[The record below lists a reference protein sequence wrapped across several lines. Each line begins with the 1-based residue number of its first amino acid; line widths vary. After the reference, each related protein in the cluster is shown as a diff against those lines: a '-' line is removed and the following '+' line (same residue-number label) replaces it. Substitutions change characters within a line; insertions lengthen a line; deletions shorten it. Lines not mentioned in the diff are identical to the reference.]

1 MRRTL
6 CVVTARHSTDFA
18 LAVAGAQV
26 RLHGNL
32 SAELFILLHTEIKAF
47 QNQVVSWQKT
57 HGRHQL
63 PWQQAGT
70 PYAVLVSELMLQQT
84 QVATVIP
91 YFQRWMTSFP
101 TIEALAQ
108 ASNDE
113 VMAHWQGLGYY
124 ARARNLH
131 KAAVY
136 IRELGAFPQNLEALL
151 TVPGVG
157 RYTAGAI
164 MSFAYDSYG
173 PIVDGNV
180 RRLYARYFAI
190 DGVTSSSAVD
200 KKLWALAEAL
210 TPTDNCRSF
219 AQGLLDLGATV
230 CKPRQPLCEQCPLA
244 SSCQALLQNRVDEL
258 PTAKPKKLVPVK
270 PGHFLWFI
278 KDGHIL
284 LHKRPEQGIW
294 ASLWSLPQVE
304 AHSPWLE
311 DAKLH
316 GVFVHQFTHYK
327 LDASVWVLNHA
338 VREVQEEFSGS
349 WYHKNDLNKVGLPA
363 PIRSFIEQ
371 QFDLKPDKT

>member
-1 MRRTL
+1 MLQSEVKT
-6 CVVTARHSTDFA
+6 
-18 LAVAGAQV
+18 
-26 RLHGNL
+26 
-32 SAELFILLHTEIKAF
+32 F

-63 PWQQAGT
+63 PWQQAAT
-70 PYAVLVSELMLQQT
+70 PYTVLVSELMLQQT

-91 YFQRWMTSFP
+91 YFQRWMASFP
-101 TIEALAQ
+101 TIEALAA

-136 IRELGAFPQNLEALL
+136 ISGLGAFPKTLEALL
-151 TVPGVG
+151 AVPGVG

-200 KKLWALAEAL
+200 KKLWALAENL

-219 AQGLLDLGATV
+219 AQGLLDLGATI

-244 SSCQALLQNRVDEL
+244 NSCQALLQNRVDEL

-284 LHKRPEQGIW
+284 LQKRPDKGIW
-294 ASLWSLPQVE
+294 ASLWSLPQVD
-304 AHSPWLE
+304 AHSKWLTQ
-311 DAKLH
+311 AQLH

-327 LDASVWVLNHA
+327 LDASVWTVQHNLLK
-338 VREVQEEFSGS
+338 VQEEFAGS
-349 WYHKNDLNKVGLPA
+349 WYHKDELNKVGLPA

-371 QFDLKPDKT
+371 QFGLAADKT